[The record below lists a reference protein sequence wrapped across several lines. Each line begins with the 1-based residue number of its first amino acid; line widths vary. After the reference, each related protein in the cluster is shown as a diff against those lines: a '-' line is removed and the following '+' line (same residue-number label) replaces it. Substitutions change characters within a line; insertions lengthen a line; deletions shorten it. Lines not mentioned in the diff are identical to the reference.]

1 MWVSD
6 DFEEVEV
13 ISSIADLEERSGERV
28 SDLHRE
34 NIDNITIPSK
44 KGYGVLRRVD
54 EASPSVVLR

>member
-1 MWVSD
+1 MWTSD
-6 DFEEVEV
+6 NFEEVEV

-34 NIDNITIPSK
+34 SIDHIKIPSK

-54 EASPSVVLR
+54 EASPSVVLQ